1 MAQAK
6 LGDTVRVH
14 YRGTFTDGTV
24 FDGTI
29 GDEPFELTL
38 GEQRVIP
45 GFEKAIVG
53 MNVGERKTV
62 KVSPDEAYGKY
73 DRTLIV
79 DIERSHMPE
88 NIDLQL
94 GKLLEFKAKDGS
106 IALVTIKDVTETKVT
121 LDGNH
126 PLAGRDLIFEIE
138 LVEIV
143 SRTE

>member
-1 MAQAK
+1 MTQAK

-38 GEQRVIP
+38 GDQKVIS
-45 GFEKAIVG
+45 GFENAIVG
-53 MNVGERKTV
+53 MTVGERKVV
-62 KVSPDEAYGKY
+62 KVPPEEAYGKY
-73 DRTLIV
+73 DKSLLV

-88 NIDLQL
+88 HLDLQL
-94 GKLLEFKAKDGS
+94 GKLLEFRAQDGS
-106 IALVTIKDVTETKVT
+106 VALVTIRDITEKRVT

-126 PLAGRDLIFEIE
+126 PLAGRELIFEIE

-143 SRTE
+143 S

>member
-1 MAQAK
+1 MGQAK

-24 FDGTI
+24 FDGTM

-38 GEQRVIP
+38 GEQKVIP
-45 GFEKAIVG
+45 GFENAIVG

-62 KVSPDEAYGKY
+62 KVSPDQAYGKY
-73 DRTLIV
+73 DKSLMV
-79 DIERSHMPE
+79 DIERAHMPE

-94 GKLLEFKAKDGS
+94 GKLLEFRAEDGS
-106 IALVTIKDVTETKVT
+106 VALVTIKDITETKVT

-126 PLAGRDLIFEIE
+126 PLAGRELIFEIE

-143 SRTE
+143 SS

>member
-1 MAQAK
+1 MTQAK

-38 GEQRVIP
+38 GDQKVIS
-45 GFEKAIVG
+45 GFENAIVG
-53 MNVGERKTV
+53 MTVGERKVV
-62 KVSPDEAYGKY
+62 KVPPEEAYGKY
-73 DRTLIV
+73 DKSLLV
-79 DIERSHMPE
+79 DIEKSHMPE
-88 NIDLQL
+88 HLDLQL
-94 GKLLEFKAKDGS
+94 GKLLEFRAQDGS
-106 IALVTIKDVTETKVT
+106 VALVTIRDITEKRVT

-126 PLAGRDLIFEIE
+126 PLAGRELIFEIE

-143 SRTE
+143 S